1 MGGAHG
7 EEVDMRSLS
16 KTIVGGLALVG
27 LARAYES
34 AVIRGA
40 GRRIAKLEHDVE
52 YDEDLHFCRDGEP
65 LMLVD
70 PSYATTVFFFD
81 GFRIRPAVGMNR
93 DWLTALHR
101 EHKVNIVAPVIGLQS
116 MPYWL
121 RSKEWSYVEELRQA
135 IQVYDSYASKLAP
148 GHRMVPVSFS
158 FGSVAALTIAA
169 KRNPDEV
176 LLLSPIPAQLAL
188 PEQQINRLPNWI
200 RELARKVLRT
210 ALEPD
215 GLLRGRRMGWFQYV
229 LPIYMRPGEAS
240 GGWDVADRECRERVN
255 ASILNGQE
263 LRLRDLLE
271 IYDAMKFIR
280 TRLLPQLAGRRI
292 TVFSGRKDSIMTSE
306 TADLFVE
313 QLRAAGGEVEHLA
326 YSHSAHNLLL
336 DCEAEHVLAA
346 LTERICRVDEARGET
361 VVDLTEPRSSA
372 VASSAADDRSPDA
385 PALF

>member
-1 MGGAHG
+1 MAKDAG
-7 EEVDMRSLS
+7 MSTLS
-16 KTIVGGLALVG
+16 KTVVGGLAFVG

-34 AVIRGA
+34 AVIRGS
-40 GRRIAKLEHDVE
+40 GRRIERLEHDVD

-65 LMLVD
+65 LFLVD
-70 PSYATTVFFFD
+70 PSYSTTIFFVD

-93 DWLTALHR
+93 DWLTAMHR
-101 EHKVNIVAPVIGLQS
+101 DLKVNIVAPVVGLQS

-135 IQVYDSYASKLAP
+135 IQVYDAYVAGRES

-158 FGSVAALTIAA
+158 YGSAAVLTIAA
-169 KRNPDEV
+169 KRNPAEV

-188 PEQQINRLPNWI
+188 PEQQIDRLPDWI
-200 RELARKVLRT
+200 REFARKVLRA

-215 GLLRGRRMGWFQYV
+215 GTFRGRRMGWVQYV

-240 GGWDVADRECRERVN
+240 GGWDVADRACRAKVN
-255 ASILNGQE
+255 AAILNGQE

-280 TRLLPQLAGRRI
+280 TRLLPELAGTRI

-313 QLRAAGGEVEHLA
+313 QLRAAGSDVEHLV
-326 YSHSAHNLLL
+326 YTRSAHNLLL
-336 DCEAEHVLAA
+336 DCEAEQVLAA
-346 LTERICRVDEARGET
+346 IAERIVRGDASREP
-361 VVDLTEPRSSA
+361 VALDLTEATIERS
-372 VASSAADDRSPDA
+372 
-385 PALF
+385 